1 VRADIYDTKRRMN
14 GAGALRG
21 IIRPG
26 FPDLVSRAEV
36 IEAAQAL
43 RDAGISEVAFYNYG
57 HLRRSNINWIADALA
72 VFGDG

>member
-1 VRADIYDTKRRMN
+1 M
-14 GAGALRG
+14 
-21 IIRPG
+21 
-26 FPDLVSRAEV
+26 SRTEV
-36 IEAAQAL
+36 VEAAQAL